1 MTKYIIVAESGAD
14 IPPELAERHHIFI
27 APMHLLLGKTMIDD
41 GAMPVHEVF
50 SHFERTRELPKTS
63 GSTPS
68 DFEKVFDEIHGQNPE
83 ATIIHLAYSAVTT
96 CSYESAVAAAKG
108 RDYVRH
114 YNTENVSIGQG
125 MVVLSVAEFIEQNPQ
140 VGLEQLDDF
149 IKDRISR
156 ARLAFLPSILT
167 YLHAGGRLSN
177 LAFMGA
183 QILKIRP
190 LIEIVEGKL
199 VATKKYRGS
208 MISMARKMIE
218 DYLGSTSLEKK
229 RLILA
234 YSSGLGPDTRT
245 MAEEMVGRLGFEN
258 VSWMQTGCVVS
269 SHAGPGAFGI
279 AGFATN

>member
-1 MTKYIIVAESGAD
+1 M
-14 IPPELAERHHIFI
+14 
-27 APMHLLLGKTMIDD
+27 
-41 GAMPVHEVF
+41 
-50 SHFERTRELPKTS
+50 
-63 GSTPS
+63 
-68 DFEKVFDEIHGQNPE
+68 
-83 ATIIHLAYSAVTT
+83 
-96 CSYESAVAAAKG
+96 
-108 RDYVRH
+108 
-114 YNTENVSIGQG
+114 
-125 MVVLSVAEFIEQNPQ
+125 
-140 VGLEQLDDF
+140 
-149 IKDRISR
+149 
-156 ARLAFLPSILT
+156 
-167 YLHAGGRLSN
+167 SN

-245 MAEEMVGRLGFEN
+245 MAEEMVRRLGFEN